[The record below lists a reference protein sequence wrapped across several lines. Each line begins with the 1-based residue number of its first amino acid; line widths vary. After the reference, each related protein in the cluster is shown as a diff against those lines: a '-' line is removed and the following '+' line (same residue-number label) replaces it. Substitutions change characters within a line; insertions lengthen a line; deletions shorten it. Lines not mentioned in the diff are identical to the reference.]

1 VLIQL
6 IFSKGG
12 LMDKDLFNPAH
23 LLRHLGRLSDFI
35 FAIAMGLTIM
45 DFDPSKAKSLSN
57 DEVTKF
63 LMAQL
68 EPLTVFAITFLVL
81 AFYWIDHAKRFSYF
95 KKTND
100 IHLWLYLLYLMSI
113 FVVPYS
119 NAMSI
124 EYPDNTLVKI
134 WFSINI
140 FLIGLFSC
148 LSWFYATHR
157 HQLIE
162 PDLDA
167 SVIRSSSI
175 QSLIEPTVA
184 LISIPL
190 TLLNQD
196 LWEWSWLLVPIFY
209 VAAEK
214 IMEKN
219 LHPPTIFKN
228 LSHYCRNH

>member
-1 VLIQL
+1 VLTQPT
-6 IFSKGG
+6 FSKGRP
-12 LMDKDLFNPAH
+12 MDKELFNPTQ
-23 LLRHLGRLSDFI
+23 LLHHLGRLSDFI
-35 FAIAMGLTIM
+35 FAIAMGLTIF
-45 DFDPSKAKSLSN
+45 DFDPAKAKALSN
-57 DEVTKF
+57 NEVTVF
-63 LMAQL
+63 LKAQI
-68 EPLTVFAITFLVL
+68 EPLTIFAITFLVM

-119 NAMSI
+119 NAMSF

-134 WFSINI
+134 WFSVNI

-148 LSWFYATHR
+148 FSWIYATYQHR
-157 HQLIE
+157 LID

-167 SVIRSSSI
+167 SITLSTSI
-175 QSLIEPTVA
+175 QSLIEPIVA

-219 LHPPTIFKN
+219 IQSPAIAIIKRILPVKE
-228 LSHYCRNH
+228 

>member
-1 VLIQL
+1 VQTQP
-6 IFSKGG
+6 IFSKEDS
-12 LMDKDLFNPAH
+12 MDKDLFNPAH

-35 FAIAMGLTIM
+35 FAIAMGLTIF
-45 DFDPSKAKSLSN
+45 DFDPAKAKELSN
-57 DEVTKF
+57 DEVTVF
-63 LMAQL
+63 LKAQI
-68 EPLTVFAITFLVL
+68 EPLTIFAITFLVM

-119 NAMSI
+119 NAMSF
-124 EYPDNTLVKI
+124 EYPDNTLVKL
-134 WFSINI
+134 WFSANI

-148 LSWFYATHR
+148 LSWVYATYQHC
-157 HQLIE
+157 LVE
-162 PDLDA
+162 PDLDT
-167 SVIRSSSI
+167 SIIRSTTI
-175 QSLIEPTVA
+175 QSLIEPIVA

-219 LHPPTIFKN
+219 IRPPTIAIVKKI
-228 LSHYCRNH
+228 LPMKE